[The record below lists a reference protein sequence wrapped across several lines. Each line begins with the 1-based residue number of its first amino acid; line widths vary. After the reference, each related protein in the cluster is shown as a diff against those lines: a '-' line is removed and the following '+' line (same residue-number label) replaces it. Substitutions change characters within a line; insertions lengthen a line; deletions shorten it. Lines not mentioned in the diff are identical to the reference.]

1 MALKNCSDCG
11 KIYVENVSGLC
22 PDCLEKEE
30 EQERL
35 IIDFLRK
42 KDKASVEEIHK
53 ETGVKERTILRMMKK
68 GRFLSYGDIAYKCES
83 CDNLITEGRVC
94 DEWVRYSLKQ
104 VKEVNE
110 KRRKDEEHRRTG
122 ERMYTRD

>member
-83 CDNLITEGRVC
+83 CDKFYCYDEYSFFDEKCIYCCDTE
-94 DEWVRYSLKQ
+94 DE
-104 VKEVNE
+104 
-110 KRRKDEEHRRTG
+110 DGEEF
-122 ERMYTRD
+122 